1 MKSFPLK
8 LEQSSSPALL
18 YSKCSTSILLSR
30 VCLPL
35 GCCLTGSFIIGPNN
49 EKFPLVWCSRER
61 ERELLLKLSPLDSED
76 MGVTHGKKVSLSIFK
91 KCFLYL
97 GHLSLYSSPVK
108 VIHQKHPCGKN
119 TFLLAWSVF
128 ERITVRVCTLINDI
142 CSVNCVYS
150 CITLKLFCGVVFY
163 FPKTVNSCTNHR
175 SLSNN
180 EPCQRQREGL
190 GECLSRHVLLIL
202 LHTVPTVGDLAKQHD
217 SSLINQTAAAAELSL
232 KCLN

>member
-1 MKSFPLK
+1 MEWKVSLWNSSKVPLQHCCTLNVPPAFCCPGFVFHLVAASQGASSLVQTTRSF
-8 LEQSSSPALL
+8 
-18 YSKCSTSILLSR
+18 LSFDA
-30 VCLPL
+30 V
-35 GCCLTGSFIIGPNN
+35 
-49 EKFPLVWCSRER
+49 ER

-142 CSVNCVYS
+142 CSVNCVFLYHIETFLW
-150 CITLKLFCGVVFY
+150 CCLLL
-163 FPKTVNSCTNHR
+163 PK
-175 SLSNN
+175 
-180 EPCQRQREGL
+180 
-190 GECLSRHVLLIL
+190 
-202 LHTVPTVGDLAKQHD
+202 D
-217 SSLINQTAAAAELSL
+217 S
-232 KCLN
+232 